1 MTLIDTHIW
10 IWWLNEI
17 GPLTREEREFLDV
30 SAERRDVAIS
40 AISLWE
46 VQMLVEKKRLSLS
59 FPFDQWI
66 REASR
71 PDVVQL
77 CPIDTNVV
85 IAAHELPKT
94 FHGDP
99 ADRIIVATCIATKAT
114 LMSRDRKL
122 VKFTR

>member
-10 IWWLNEI
+10 IWWLNDD
-17 GPLTREEREFLDV
+17 GPLTREERDFLDGS
-30 SAERRDVAIS
+30 SANREVAIS

-46 VQMLVEKKRLSLS
+46 VQMLVKKRRLTLNV
-59 FPFDQWI
+59 PFDQWI

-71 PDVVQL
+71 PDVVRVY
-77 CPIDTNVV
+77 PIDANVV
-85 IAAHELPKT
+85 IAAHELPKS

-99 ADRIIVATCIATKAT
+99 ADRIIVATCLATKAK

-122 VKFTR
+122 AKF